1 MYIPKSFEVNEKETI
16 YDLIENNSFAI
27 LFSKKGDKPSA
38 THLPLLLDRNEGY
51 LYGHMAKANTHW
63 ENIESEVLV
72 VFSGAHSYIS
82 PSWYE
87 TPQSVPTWN
96 YVAVHV
102 YGNLELIEDDKRLIK
117 ILDDSVSYYE
127 SGKPNPWDMS
137 KADSNFIDNLSKGIV
152 GFKIQITKIEGKWK
166 LSQNHSEERQER
178 VINALELQE
187 DYNSMQIAKLMR
199 ANLMK
204 HSQ

>member
-1 MYIPKSFEVNEKETI
+1 MYIIKSFEVNEKEPI

-27 LFSKKGDKPSA
+27 LFSQKGDKPFA
-38 THLPLLLDRNEGY
+38 THLPLLLDRNEGC
-51 LYGHMAKANTHW
+51 LYGHLAKENPQW

-82 PSWYE
+82 PTWYE

-102 YGNLELIEDDKRLIK
+102 YGNLELIEDNKRLIK
-117 ILDDSVSYYE
+117 ILDDSVTYYE
-127 SGKPNPWDMS
+127 SGKPNPWDMG
-137 KADSNFIDNLSKGIV
+137 KVDFNFIDNLSKGIV
-152 GFKIQITKIEGKWK
+152 GFKIQISKIEGKWK
-166 LSQNHSEERQER
+166 LSQNRSKEIQER

-187 DYNSMQIAKLMR
+187 DDNSKQIAKLMR
-199 ANLMK
+199 GNLEK
-204 HSQ
+204 L